1 MIQKSSS
8 EPEIYI
14 RNPQKRDKVQ
24 SKQYI
29 IVIIRKDMLLKNTK
43 TKQSYFKNKII

>member
-1 MIQKSSS
+1 MIQKPSL
-8 EPEIYI
+8 EPEIYFW
-14 RNPQKRDKVQ
+14 NPQKWDKVQ

-29 IVIIRKDMLLKNTK
+29 IVIIRKDMLLKNTQ